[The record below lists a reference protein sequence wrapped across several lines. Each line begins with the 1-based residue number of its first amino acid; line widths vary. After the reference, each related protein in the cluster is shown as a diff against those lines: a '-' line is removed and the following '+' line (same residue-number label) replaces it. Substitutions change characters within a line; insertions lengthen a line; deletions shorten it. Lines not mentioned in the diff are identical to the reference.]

1 VSSLAALPAPSAVGS
16 SSSGPTAIRRAL
28 SSDAAPVQA
37 IRATT
42 APARKAPDAV
52 EDYDARRA
60 SSTSAT
66 SERGVASGNGAF
78 QIGVDGGTSAARSVS
93 PTGSTVSSA
102 AFVTQ
107 SLSQEVIGAGLHIE
121 PWNDAI
127 NAYSR
132 ADAGAAVGGRSGG
145 TSFVV

>member
-1 VSSLAALPAPSAVGS
+1 VSSLAALPAPSAVAS
-16 SSSGPTAIRRAL
+16 SSSGPAAIRRAL
-28 SSDAAPVQA
+28 MSDAAPVQA

-52 EDYDARRA
+52 EEYDARRA
-60 SSTSAT
+60 SSTTTA
-66 SERGVASGNGAF
+66 SERGASGGSGVF
-78 QIGVDGGTSAARSVS
+78 QVGVDGGTSAATSVS
-93 PTGSTVSSA
+93 LTGSTVSSA

>member
-1 VSSLAALPAPSAVGS
+1 MSSLAALPAPTAVTS

-28 SSDAAPVQA
+28 ISDAAPVQA

-42 APARKAPDAV
+42 APTRKAPDAI
-52 EDYDARRA
+52 EEYDARRA
-60 SSTSAT
+60 SSAT
-66 SERGVASGNGAF
+66 GASERGGAGGSGGSRTD
-78 QIGVDGGTSAARSVS
+78 VDGGTPSVGSVS
-93 PTGSTVSSA
+93 LAGSATSSSA
-102 AFVTQ
+102 FVAQ

-127 NAYSR
+127 DAYSR
-132 ADAGAAVGGRSGG
+132 ADAGAAAGGRSGG